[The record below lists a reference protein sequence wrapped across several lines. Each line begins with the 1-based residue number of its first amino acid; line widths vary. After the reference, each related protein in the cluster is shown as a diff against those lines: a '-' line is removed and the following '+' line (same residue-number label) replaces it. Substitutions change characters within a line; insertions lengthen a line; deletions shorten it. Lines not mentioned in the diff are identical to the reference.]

1 MSWNQDS
8 SQESWKSLDDLAKI
22 NKMYNCQQQSQP
34 QPQNTQQQKTS
45 LIAQHAATK
54 SKTQILPPFSLLIA
68 SEGNVKKGGV
78 GNVGVLTKVDEKGK
92 GKPQGI
98 NRNFQGVCEDKIT
111 VCWWTQDR
119 CFAPNIFQIM
129 RTLCPKTC
137 RFC

>member
-1 MSWNQDS
+1 
-8 SQESWKSLDDLAKI
+8 
-22 NKMYNCQQQSQP
+22 MYNCQQQSQP

-98 NRNFQGVCEDKIT
+98 NRNFQGK
-111 VCWWTQDR
+111 
-119 CFAPNIFQIM
+119 
-129 RTLCPKTC
+129 
-137 RFC
+137 

>member
-1 MSWNQDS
+1 
-8 SQESWKSLDDLAKI
+8 
-22 NKMYNCQQQSQP
+22 MYNCQQQSQ
-34 QPQNTQQQKTS
+34 QQNTQQQKTS

-68 SEGNVKKGGV
+68 
-78 GNVGVLTKVDEKGK
+78 
-92 GKPQGI
+92 
-98 NRNFQGVCEDKIT
+98 RVCEDKIT